1 MAPTSPKTP
10 PNNAAGEDTTVAGRL
25 RVNLVYR
32 PSTWSPPNEEV
43 ELPMKILVVGDH
55 TGREDPRP
63 LEARRTVPLDKERFD
78 AAMAAHALRLDLT
91 VPDCL
96 NPTVTGER
104 DVALRFERLADFTPE
119 GVASQV
125 PEMRRL
131 LELRSALNALKGPL
145 AAVPE
150 FRKRL
155 SVMLHSREGRA
166 RLARVVGVELA
177 GSVGWLGLPRFRWGS
192 RDMFAILE
200 EHVERERSVFVARME
215 VRLGAN
221 LVGAFEVARSEHP
234 IAFVSFATESRSWLV
249 AHLEVLDGGHAF
261 PLTLVLN
268 DAGRIVCAFHGVVR
282 GQAHFRDDT
291 HHDAFAAIFQMPA
304 AAPRYSQMV
313 PVHVD
318 LTSGAIR
325 AAFDFDVIAAPLGAS
340 AATPWILLGGGARL
354 HALRR

>member
-1 MAPTSPKTP
+1 MAPTSPKTR
-10 PNNAAGEDTTVAGRL
+10 PNNAADEDTTVAGRL
-25 RVNLVYR
+25 RVNIVY
-32 PSTWSPPNEEV
+32 STSSPPTEEV
-43 ELPMKILVVGDH
+43 ELPMKILFVGDH
-55 TGREDPRP
+55 TGDEDPRP

-91 VPDCL
+91 VPDRL
-96 NPTVTGER
+96 TPTVTGER

-119 GVASQV
+119 RVASQV

-131 LELRSALNALKGPL
+131 LEVRSALNALKGPL
-145 AAVPE
+145 AAVPA
-150 FRKRL
+150 FKKRL
-155 SVMLHSREGRA
+155 SVMLHSHEGRA
-166 RLARVVGVELA
+166 RLTRVFGVELA

-192 RDMFAILE
+192 LDMFAILE
-200 EHVERERSVFVARME
+200 KYVEPERSVFVARME

-268 DAGRIVCAFHGVVR
+268 AAGRIPCAFLGVLR
-282 GQAHFRDDT
+282 GQAHFT
-291 HHDAFAAIFQMPA
+291 ENAFAAILDPA
-304 AAPRYSQMV
+304 HHYGRMV

-318 LTSGAIR
+318 LTTGEVR
-325 AAFDFDVIAAPLGAS
+325 AAFDLDVIAAPLGAGAS
-340 AATPWILLGGGARL
+340 TPWILLGGGARL
-354 HALRR
+354 HALRG

>member
-1 MAPTSPKTP
+1 
-10 PNNAAGEDTTVAGRL
+10 
-25 RVNLVYR
+25 
-32 PSTWSPPNEEV
+32 
-43 ELPMKILVVGDH
+43 
-55 TGREDPRP
+55 
-63 LEARRTVPLDKERFD
+63 
-78 AAMAAHALRLDLT
+78 
-91 VPDCL
+91 
-96 NPTVTGER
+96 
-104 DVALRFERLADFTPE
+104 
-119 GVASQV
+119 
-125 PEMRRL
+125 
-131 LELRSALNALKGPL
+131 
-145 AAVPE
+145 
-150 FRKRL
+150 
-155 SVMLHSREGRA
+155 MLHSREGRA

-221 LVGAFEVARSEHP
+221 LVGAFEVARSEHR

-325 AAFDFDVIAAPLGAS
+325 AAFDLDVIAAPLGAS

-354 HALRR
+354 HALAGHAAIARAHRPRLHHLRPPHRDITGPHARPWCGLRAGGHRPRAASQLRERRIVGPGQRCAMGLRLSVAAA